1 MKEEK
6 RNKAAFNTAV
16 LNATDLG
23 FRVRIR
29 VSVRVGFIRDGS
41 IKCDF
46 ISFFFFHTAV

>member
-6 RNKAAFNTAV
+6 RNKVAFNTAI

-23 FRVRIR
+23 FRVRVRER
-29 VSVRVGFIRDGS
+29 VSFIRDGS

-46 ISFFFFHTAV
+46 ISF